1 MLKNGSRRLV
11 LLTLFLGCVQFA
23 AAQTADDIIEKDLA
37 ALGGRTALSN
47 LRSRSMKGTIR
58 GSTPVG
64 DLTGPVEILN
74 EVPNK
79 SRTFVQLDLSG
90 LGLGKFVRDQR
101 FDGTSGYVI
110 DTMEGNRDITGEQLD
125 AMKNAQFPSP
135 LLNYKGMGT
144 TVELAGKE
152 KVGDRA
158 VYCLNAA
165 TGDAYVLIFKPKAGP
180 VIRYYIDAE
189 TYLPI
194 RSVMKIMDPQLG
206 TEVEQTTETSD
217 FREVDSVKVPF
228 RIKTTSSLQNVLVTI
243 TQVEQNKQI
252 DQSLFSKPDANTGI
266 DGSWLGTLD
275 TGAKLRLELRLT
287 ITDGVL
293 LKVLVRGSFSEGERC
308 WLVDATGARC
318 G

>member
-23 AAQTADDIIEKDLA
+23 AAQTADDIIEKYLA

-47 LRSRSMKGTIR
+47 LRSRSMKGTIT
-58 GSTPVG
+58 GSNLG
-64 DLTGPVEILN
+64 GLTGPIEILN

-90 LGLGKFVRDQR
+90 LGLGKFVQDQR

-110 DTMEGNRDITGEQLD
+110 DTMEGTRDITGEQLD

-135 LLNYKGMGT
+135 LLNYKGMGM

-152 KVGDRA
+152 KVGDR
-158 VYCLNAA
+158 
-165 TGDAYVLIFKPKAGP
+165 DAYVLIGKPKTGP

-194 RSVMKIMDPQLG
+194 RSVMKIMSPQLG

-228 RIKTTSSLQNVLVTI
+228 RIKTTSGLQTVLVTI

-252 DQSLFSKPDANTGI
+252 DQSLFSKPDANTG
-266 DGSWLGTLD
+266 
-275 TGAKLRLELRLT
+275 K
-287 ITDGVL
+287 
-293 LKVLVRGSFSEGERC
+293 
-308 WLVDATGARC
+308 
-318 G
+318 

>member
-47 LRSRSMKGTIR
+47 LRSRSMKGTIT
-58 GSTPVG
+58 GSRLASIG
-64 DLTGPVEILN
+64 LTGSVEILN

-79 SRTFVQLDLSG
+79 SRSFVQIDLSG
-90 LGLGKFVRDQR
+90 LGLGKFVHDQR

-110 DTMEGNRDITGEQLD
+110 DTMEGNHDITGEQLD

-152 KVGDRA
+152 KVGDR
-158 VYCLNAA
+158 
-165 TGDAYVLIFKPKAGP
+165 DAYVLIGKPKAGP

-194 RSVMKIMDPQLG
+194 RSVMKIMVPQLG

-228 RIKTTSSLQNVLVTI
+228 RIMTTSSLQTVLVTI

-252 DQSLFSKPDANTGI
+252 DQSLFSKPDANTG
-266 DGSWLGTLD
+266 
-275 TGAKLRLELRLT
+275 K
-287 ITDGVL
+287 
-293 LKVLVRGSFSEGERC
+293 
-308 WLVDATGARC
+308 
-318 G
+318 

>member
-37 ALGGRTALSN
+37 ALGGRTALSS
-47 LRSRSMKGTIR
+47 LKSRSMKGTISAF
-58 GSTPVG
+58 GHIG
-64 DLTGPVEILN
+64 HLTGSVEVLN
-74 EVPNK
+74 QVPNK
-79 SRTFVQLDLSG
+79 ARTLIQLDLSG
-90 LGLGKFVRDQR
+90 LGLGTNKFVQDQR

-110 DTMEGNRDITGEQLD
+110 DTMQGNHDITGEQLD

-152 KVGDRA
+152 KVGDR
-158 VYCLNAA
+158 
-165 TGDAYVLIFKPKAGP
+165 DAYVLIGKPKAGP

-206 TEVEQTTETSD
+206 TEVEQTQETSD
-217 FREVDSVKVPF
+217 FREVDGVKVPY
-228 RIKTTSSLQNVLVTI
+228 RIKTTSSLQIVLVTI
-243 TQVEQNKQI
+243 TQVELNKPI
-252 DQSLFSKPDANTGI
+252 DQSLFSKPDANTG
-266 DGSWLGTLD
+266 
-275 TGAKLRLELRLT
+275 K
-287 ITDGVL
+287 
-293 LKVLVRGSFSEGERC
+293 
-308 WLVDATGARC
+308 
-318 G
+318 

>member
-1 MLKNGSRRLV
+1 MLKNSSRRLV

-47 LRSRSMKGTIR
+47 LRSRSMKGTIT
-58 GSTPVG
+58 GSTPLG

-79 SRTFVQLDLSG
+79 SRTFVQLDLSD

-152 KVGDRA
+152 KVGDR
-158 VYCLNAA
+158 
-165 TGDAYVLIFKPKAGP
+165 DAYVLIGKPKAGP

-194 RSVMKIMDPQLG
+194 RSVMKIRDPQLG

-228 RIKTTSSLQNVLVTI
+228 RIKTTSGLQTVLVTI

-252 DQSLFSKPDANTGI
+252 DQSLFSKPDANTG
-266 DGSWLGTLD
+266 
-275 TGAKLRLELRLT
+275 K
-287 ITDGVL
+287 
-293 LKVLVRGSFSEGERC
+293 
-308 WLVDATGARC
+308 
-318 G
+318 

>member
-1 MLKNGSRRLV
+1 MLKNGPQRLV
-11 LLTLFLGCVQFA
+11 LLALFLGCVQIA
-23 AAQTADDIIEKDLA
+23 TAQTADEIIEKHLA
-37 ALGGRTALSN
+37 ALGGRTALNN
-47 LRSRSMKGTIR
+47 LKSRSMKRTIS
-58 GSTPVG
+58 GSNIG
-64 DLTGPVEILN
+64 DLTGSVEILN
-74 EVPNK
+74 GVPNK
-79 SRTFVQLDLSG
+79 SRTFVQIDLSD

-110 DTMEGNRDITGEQLD
+110 DTMQGNHDITGEQLD

-152 KVGDRA
+152 KVGDR
-158 VYCLNAA
+158 
-165 TGDAYVLIFKPKAGP
+165 DAYVLIGKPKAGP

-194 RSVMKIMDPQLG
+194 RSVMKIMVPQLG

-228 RIKTTSSLQNVLVTI
+228 RIKTTSSLQTVLVTI

-252 DQSLFSKPDANTGI
+252 DQSLFSKPDANTG
-266 DGSWLGTLD
+266 
-275 TGAKLRLELRLT
+275 K
-287 ITDGVL
+287 
-293 LKVLVRGSFSEGERC
+293 
-308 WLVDATGARC
+308 
-318 G
+318 

>member
-47 LRSRSMKGTIR
+47 LRSRSMKGTISAS
-58 GSTPVG
+58 GPIG
-64 DLTGPVEILN
+64 DLTGSVEVLN

-90 LGLGKFVRDQR
+90 LGLGTNKFVQDKR

-110 DTMEGNRDITGEQLD
+110 DTMQGNRDITGEELD

-152 KVGDRA
+152 KVGDR
-158 VYCLNAA
+158 
-165 TGDAYVLIFKPKAGP
+165 DAYVLIGKPKAGP

-194 RSVMKIMDPQLG
+194 RSVMKIMVPKIMVPQFG
-206 TEVEQTTETSD
+206 TEVEQSTETSD

-228 RIKTTSSLQNVLVTI
+228 RIKTTSSLQTVLVTI

-252 DQSLFSKPDANTGI
+252 DQSLFSKPDANTG
-266 DGSWLGTLD
+266 
-275 TGAKLRLELRLT
+275 K
-287 ITDGVL
+287 
-293 LKVLVRGSFSEGERC
+293 
-308 WLVDATGARC
+308 
-318 G
+318 

>member
-47 LRSRSMKGTIR
+47 LRSRSMKGTIT

-90 LGLGKFVRDQR
+90 LGLGKFVQDQR

-152 KVGDRA
+152 KVGDR
-158 VYCLNAA
+158 
-165 TGDAYVLIFKPKAGP
+165 DAYVLIGKPKAGP

-194 RSVMKIMDPQLG
+194 RSVMKIMVPQLG

-228 RIKTTSSLQNVLVTI
+228 RIKTTSSLQTVLVTI

-252 DQSLFSKPDANTGI
+252 DQSLFSKPDANTG
-266 DGSWLGTLD
+266 
-275 TGAKLRLELRLT
+275 K
-287 ITDGVL
+287 
-293 LKVLVRGSFSEGERC
+293 
-308 WLVDATGARC
+308 
-318 G
+318 

>member
-37 ALGGRTALSN
+37 ALGGRTALNN
-47 LRSRSMKGTIR
+47 LKSRSMKGTISSF
-58 GSTPVG
+58 GPIG
-64 DLTGPVEILN
+64 DLKGSVEVLN
-74 EVPNK
+74 QAPNK
-79 SRTFVQLDLSG
+79 ARTFVQLDLSG
-90 LGLGKFVRDQR
+90 LGLGTNKFVQDKR

-110 DTMEGNRDITGEQLD
+110 DTMQGNRDITGEELD

-152 KVGDRA
+152 KVGDR
-158 VYCLNAA
+158 
-165 TGDAYVLIFKPKAGP
+165 DAYVLIGKPKAGP

-194 RSVMKIMDPQLG
+194 RHVMKIMDPQLG
-206 TEVEQTTETSD
+206 TEVERTTETSD
-217 FREVDSVKVPF
+217 FREVDGVKVPY
-228 RIKTTSSLQNVLVTI
+228 RIKTTSSLQTVLVTI

-252 DQSLFSKPDANTGI
+252 DQSLFSKPDANTG
-266 DGSWLGTLD
+266 
-275 TGAKLRLELRLT
+275 K
-287 ITDGVL
+287 
-293 LKVLVRGSFSEGERC
+293 
-308 WLVDATGARC
+308 
-318 G
+318 

>member
-37 ALGGRTALSN
+37 ALGGRTALGN
-47 LRSRSMKGTIR
+47 LRSRSMKGTIT
-58 GSTPVG
+58 GSTPLG

-90 LGLGKFVRDQR
+90 LGLGANSFVQDQR

-152 KVGDRA
+152 KVGDR
-158 VYCLNAA
+158 
-165 TGDAYVLIFKPKAGP
+165 DAYVLIGKPKAGP

-194 RSVMKIMDPQLG
+194 RSVMKIMVPRGRVTQFG

-228 RIKTTSSLQNVLVTI
+228 RIKTTSSLQTVLVTV

-252 DQSLFSKPDANTGI
+252 DQ
-266 DGSWLGTLD
+266 
-275 TGAKLRLELRLT
+275 
-287 ITDGVL
+287 
-293 LKVLVRGSFSEGERC
+293 
-308 WLVDATGARC
+308 
-318 G
+318 